1 VGLAVAC
8 HFACVAFMGNLFS
21 LAGSA
26 QGTLGVTYIPN
37 PTQGATDVSAQVSV
51 SPGLSLSQSSS
62 RTQLSLNYGLNLAYR
77 VIDTN
82 AAVNG
87 SRSTLVHRL
96 TLNATRRLSS
106 STALSANVTGVAG
119 QFDYS
124 GLTAQLGSSTSSGAA
139 STPPTGVAGATAG
152 TQNSSVTTGSGNVPL
167 QGASYKSL
175 TGSLGTGTA
184 LSRRLNASVNADG
197 SYADTDNPQVLGGS
211 PQTQLGL
218 GTGLSYAL
226 TANLRIQGN
235 LRGNYIYGRPGPNRD
250 SRLGV
255 TGQLGTGL
263 TLSRLSTL
271 SLNAGISHTGPWFG
285 VPESRV
291 DSTLGV
297 VVNSTYSQVLAQGV
311 NGLGYSIG
319 VNWSPAYDP
328 QVDRMRQRVGLN
340 AGLRGQLGADW
351 SVSLNADLNTTT
363 DKDPLPTSAGV
374 DPAQETRLSL
384 ALPVGYSFTPWAR
397 MFFGANAYLPAPHLS
412 LRFRLLN
419 PAYSAFV
426 GVRLNTPP

>member
-1 VGLAVAC
+1 
-8 HFACVAFMGNLFS
+8 MGNLFS

-37 PTQGATDVSAQVSV
+37 TTQGATDVSAQASIA
-51 SPGLSLSQSSS
+51 PGVSLSQSSP
-62 RTQLSLNYGLNLAYR
+62 RTQLSLNYRLNLAYR
-77 VIDTN
+77 VIDAN
-82 AAVNG
+82 VGVNG
-87 SRSTLVHRL
+87 ARSTLVHRL
-96 TLNATRRLSS
+96 ALNATRLLSP
-106 STALSANVTGVAG
+106 STALSASLTGVTG

-124 GLTAQLGSSTSSGAA
+124 GLTAQLGTSTSPGAA
-139 STPPTGVAGATAG
+139 SPPPTGVAGATAG
-152 TQNSSVTTGSGNVPL
+152 SSQNSSVTTGSGNVPL
-167 QGASYKSL
+167 QGASYRSL

-184 LSRRLNASVNADG
+184 LSRRLTGSVNADG
-197 SYADTDNPQVLGGS
+197 TYADTSSLQLLGGS

-218 GTGLSYAL
+218 GMGLSYAL
-226 TANLRIQGN
+226 TTNLRVQGN
-235 LRGNYIYGRPGPNRD
+235 FRGNYIYARPGPDRG

-263 TLSRLSTL
+263 TLSRLATL
-271 SLNAGISHTGPWFG
+271 SISAGISHTGPWLG
-285 VPESRV
+285 VPDSRV
-291 DSTLGV
+291 DSTLGA

-319 VNWSPAYDP
+319 VNWTPAYDP
-328 QVDRMRQRVGLN
+328 QVDRMRQRVGMN

-351 SVSLNADLNTTT
+351 SVALNADLNTTT
-363 DKDPLPTSAGV
+363 DKDPLPTAVGV

-384 ALPVGYSFTPWAR
+384 TLPVGYSFAPWADV
-397 MFFGANAYLPAPHLS
+397 FFGASAFLPAPHLA

-426 GVRLNTPP
+426 GVRLTTPP